1 MDLFSCFPS
10 SISYKSNKEYR
21 QWIRRIFH
29 FTKDAKTYYAN
40 LNETDF
46 ETEIDE
52 ESKDE
57 MDYDYDSMKTGLDI
71 LFETTKDEPVF
82 EEIYLLAAATMFS
95 TDVKI
100 GQVVLCSYD
109 YFHLYFTCLW
119 HFFLEKETKMESLS
133 SYQQIMSRLRK

>member
-10 SISYKSNKEYR
+10 SISYQTNQEYR
-21 QWIRRIFH
+21 NWIRRIFH

-46 ETEIDE
+46 EKNIDD

-57 MDYDYDSMKTGLDI
+57 MDYDYDSMQIGLDI
-71 LFETTKDEPVF
+71 LFEQTIDIPIF
-82 EEIYLLAAATMFS
+82 EEMYTLAAATMIS

-100 GQVVLCSYD
+100 GQAVLCSFD
-109 YFHLYFTCLW
+109 YFHLYYMHKKIF
-119 HFFLEKETKMESLS
+119 
-133 SYQQIMSRLRK
+133 

>member
-10 SISYKSNKEYR
+10 SISYQTNIEYR
-21 QWIRRIFH
+21 NWIRRIFH

-46 ETEIDE
+46 EKEIDD

-57 MDYDYDSMKTGLDI
+57 MDYDYDSMNIGIDI
-71 LFETTKDEPVF
+71 LFEKTIDTPIF
-82 EEIYLLAAATMFS
+82 EDIYLLAAATMIS

-109 YFHLYFTCLW
+109 FFHLYYTCLW
-119 HFFLEKETKMESLS
+119 HFFLDKDTKIESLS
-133 SYQQIMSRLRK
+133 SYQEILSRLRK

>member
-10 SISYKSNKEYR
+10 SITYKTNQEYR
-21 QWIRRIFH
+21 NWIRRIFH

-40 LNETDF
+40 LKEKDF
-46 ETEIDE
+46 ETNIDE

-57 MDYDYDSMKTGLDI
+57 MDYDHDSMKIGLDI
-71 LFETTKDEPVF
+71 ILEKTINETIFKEMYIF
-82 EEIYLLAAATMFS
+82 AAAAMFS
-95 TDVKI
+95 TDVKV

-119 HFFLEKETKMESLS
+119 FFFLEKDTKIKSLA
-133 SYQQIMSRLRK
+133 SYQELMARLRK

>member
-10 SISYKSNKEYR
+10 TITYKSNKEYR
-21 QWIRRIFH
+21 HWIRRIFH

-46 ETEIDE
+46 ETDIDE

-57 MDYDYDSMKTGLDI
+57 MDYDYDSMKIGLDL
-71 LFETTKDEPVF
+71 LFETTIIEPIF
-82 EEIYLLAAATMFS
+82 EDMYLLAATTMFS

-109 YFHLYFTCLW
+109 YFYLYFTCLW
-119 HFFLEKETKMESLS
+119 HFYLEKDTKIDTLP
-133 SYQQIMSRLRK
+133 SYQNIMSRLKK

>member
-10 SISYKSNKEYR
+10 SINYKTNQEYR
-21 QWIRRIFH
+21 NWIRRIFH

-40 LNETDF
+40 LKENDF
-46 ETEIDE
+46 ETNIDE

-57 MDYDYDSMKTGLDI
+57 MDYDYDSMKIGLDI
-71 LFETTKDEPVF
+71 ILEKTINETIFKEMYTF
-82 EEIYLLAAATMFS
+82 AAAAMFS
-95 TDVKI
+95 TDVKV

-119 HFFLEKETKMESLS
+119 FFFLEKDTKIESLA
-133 SYQQIMSRLRK
+133 SYQDLMARLKK